1 MLLNFEER
9 DKLEELVRDSEAKT
23 DAEIVVVLARR
34 SDSYLYAPSLVAA
47 VAGMLVP
54 FISIYWPF
62 WLDTHE
68 LVLVQMS
75 VFISLAT
82 FFRIPALQRN
92 LVPKR
97 TKFFRASNLAMRHF
111 LAQGVHTTKD
121 NLGVMIFISEFE
133 RYIEIVVDHGVSE
146 RISEDVWAKAV
157 NLAIPFLKQNKA
169 FDALNRIIGDVG
181 KILQDEIPITEDKQ
195 ELPNHVIMI

>member
-9 DKLEELVRDSEAKT
+9 DRLEELVRDSEAKT

-75 VFISLAT
+75 VFVCLAT
-82 FFRIPALQRN
+82 LFRIPAL
-92 LVPKR
+92 
-97 TKFFRASNLAMRHF
+97 
-111 LAQGVHTTKD
+111 
-121 NLGVMIFISEFE
+121 
-133 RYIEIVVDHGVSE
+133 
-146 RISEDVWAKAV
+146 
-157 NLAIPFLKQNKA
+157 
-169 FDALNRIIGDVG
+169 
-181 KILQDEIPITEDKQ
+181 
-195 ELPNHVIMI
+195 

>member
-1 MLLNFEER
+1 
-9 DKLEELVRDSEAKT
+9 
-23 DAEIVVVLARR
+23 
-34 SDSYLYAPSLVAA
+34 
-47 VAGMLVP
+47 
-54 FISIYWPF
+54 
-62 WLDTHE
+62 
-68 LVLVQMS
+68 
-75 VFISLAT
+75 
-82 FFRIPALQRN
+82 
-92 LVPKR
+92 
-97 TKFFRASNLAMRHF
+97 
-111 LAQGVHTTKD
+111 
-121 NLGVMIFISEFE
+121 MIFISEFE

>member
-9 DKLEELVRDSEAKT
+9 DRLEELVRDSEAKT
-23 DAEIVVVLARR
+23 DAEILVVLARR

-47 VAGMLVP
+47 VVGMLVP

-62 WLDTHE
+62 WLDSHE
-68 LVLVQMS
+68 LILVQMS
-75 VFISLAT
+75 VFVCLAT

-169 FDALNRIIGDVG
+169 FDALSRIIGDVG

>member
-133 RYIEIVVDHGVSE
+133 RYIEIVVDYGVSE

-181 KILQDEIPITEDKQ
+181 KILQDEFPITEDKQ
-195 ELPNHVIMI
+195 ELPNHIIMI

>member
-133 RYIEIVVDHGVSE
+133 RYIEIVVDYGVSE

-181 KILQDEIPITEDKQ
+181 KILQDEFPITEDKQ

>member
-75 VFISLAT
+75 VFVCLAT
-82 FFRIPALQRN
+82 LFRIPALQRN

-111 LAQGVHTTKD
+111 LTQGVHTTKN

-146 RISEDVWAKAV
+146 RISEETWATAV

-169 FDALNRIIGDVG
+169 FDALTCIIRDVG
-181 KILQDEIPITEDKQ
+181 QILQDEIPIMEDKQ

>member
-133 RYIEIVVDHGVSE
+133 RYIEIVVDYGVSE

-195 ELPNHVIMI
+195 ELPNHIIMI